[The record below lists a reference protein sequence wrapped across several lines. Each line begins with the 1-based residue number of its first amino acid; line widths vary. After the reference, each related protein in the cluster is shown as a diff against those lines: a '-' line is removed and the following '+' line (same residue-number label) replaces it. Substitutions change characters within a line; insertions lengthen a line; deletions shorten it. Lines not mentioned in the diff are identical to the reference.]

1 MSQHQLHT
9 LADLPVDQPMPR
21 IERQRIIGERMM
33 ISAITLHAGFEVA
46 VHSHENEQIVV
57 MLEGS
62 AEFTIGEG
70 DAAETVVVE
79 AGQVLVLP
87 PHLPHGCKVAH
98 GCRLLDLF
106 SPVSEGTGVDAAKP
120 GGG

>member
-1 MSQHQLHT
+1 MPTHTLHT
-9 LADLPVDQPMPR
+9 FADLPTDQPMPR
-21 IERQRIIGERMM
+21 IDRQRIIGQRMM

-46 VHSHENEQIVV
+46 VHSHENEQMVV

-62 AEFTIGEG
+62 AEFMIGEG
-70 DAAETVVVE
+70 KSAETVVVE

-87 PHLPHGCKVAH
+87 PHLPHGCTVAE

-106 SPVSEGTGVDAAKP
+106 SPVSEGTGVDSA
-120 GGG
+120 G

>member
-1 MSQHQLHT
+1 MQHTLHT

-21 IERQRIIGERMM
+21 IDRQRILGERMM

-46 VHSHENEQIVV
+46 VHSHENEQMVV

-62 AEFTIGEG
+62 AEFTIGARE
-70 DAAETVVVE
+70 ASQTVLVE

-87 PHLPHGCKVAH
+87 PHVPHGCKVAT

-120 GGG
+120 AD

>member
-1 MSQHQLHT
+1 MANTHT
-9 LADLPVDQPMPR
+9 LCTVSDLPVDQPMPR
-21 IERQRIIGERMM
+21 IDRQRIIGERMM

-46 VHSHENEQIVV
+46 SHSHENEQMVV

-70 DAAETVVVE
+70 AAAETVVVE

-87 PHLPHGCKVAH
+87 PNLSHACRVAEGCM
-98 GCRLLDLF
+98 LLDLF
-106 SPVSEGTGVDAAKP
+106 SPVSEKTGVDEA
-120 GGG
+120 G

>member
-1 MSQHQLHT
+1 MANAHT
-9 LADLPVDQPMPR
+9 LCTVSDLPVDQPMPH
-21 IERQRIIGERMM
+21 IDRQRIIGERMM

-46 VHSHENEQIVV
+46 SHSHDNEQMVV

-62 AEFTIGEG
+62 AEFTVGQG

-87 PHLPHGCKVAH
+87 PHLPHACRVAEGCK
-98 GCRLLDLF
+98 LLDLF
-106 SPVSEGTGVDAAKP
+106 SPVSEKTGVDA
-120 GGG
+120 GG